1 MPPPCLPALPPCF
14 RFSSPMSHPLLPHA
28 STCLAMPRHALPCL
42 NMPRHALSCCI
53 LPQPASSCHILSYPA
68 LPHDAFSSSLCLTMP
83 LTIPHRASPISPQV
97 WHVHV
102 WQIPLY
108 PCNPAGHSA
117 GSHLPEVA
125 SCISHRAVRA
135 TPALH
140 NSVKSHEL
148 SGRHH
153 NVELKLCTAS
163 SYLWPIVPMH
173 HATYGTTRK

>member
-1 MPPPCLPALPPCF
+1 
-14 RFSSPMSHPLLPHA
+14 
-28 STCLAMPRHALPCL
+28 
-42 NMPRHALSCCI
+42 
-53 LPQPASSCHILSYPA
+53 
-68 LPHDAFSSSLCLTMP
+68 MP
-83 LTIPHRASPISPQV
+83 LTIPHRASPIPPQV

-125 SCISHRAVRA
+125 SCLSHRAVRA

-163 SYLWPIVPMH
+163 SYRQSYQCICHIWHHSHMTYPIPAHPCHRMHTSVPCRPPYVHICYMCPISCQSSKPR
-173 HATYGTTRK
+173 TRQTHGCTDF